1 MMVGTVI
8 VCCIAILNPG
18 LTTTHTLRLSGE
30 NAGGWTLE
38 GARSN
43 YKINSLLYTQ
53 IPPSFDTFSFSAT
66 LTAPTE
72 LEGSIRLLD
81 VQGLE
86 IASLEHETQ
95 ERWDLVDRAPNESRA
110 ILPIPKFKIPSAIN
124 QHFEIK
130 VEICT
135 DFCTVSQFAGQVK
148 LDVVKS
154 FGFITL
160 GTMMSV

>member
-1 MMVGTVI
+1 MFGAVI
-8 VCCIAILNPG
+8 ACCIALLNPG
-18 LTTTHTLRLSGE
+18 LTTTHTLRLGGE

-43 YKINSLLYTQ
+43 HKINSLLYTQ
-53 IPPSFDTFSFSAT
+53 IPPSFDTFSISAI

-86 IASLEHETQ
+86 IAPFEQDAQ
-95 ERWDLVDRAPNESRA
+95 ERWDLVERAPNESRA
-110 ILPIPKFKIPSAIN
+110 ILPLPKFKIPSAAGQNFKIT
-124 QHFEIK
+124 

-135 DFCTVSQFAGQVK
+135 DLCTVSEFEGQVR
-148 LDVVKS
+148 LDVETS

-160 GTMMSV
+160 ATMMSV